1 MGSYIVKNNK
11 YIVNNNK
18 DNDVITIMIL
28 TKSNSTVGFKIK
40 HSIDNYN
47 WDMET
52 LYK

>member
-1 MGSYIVKNNK
+1 
-11 YIVNNNK
+11 
-18 DNDVITIMIL
+18 MIP

-52 LYK
+52 LFKYEKLHKTVSFINIPRHSH